1 MIMWSIQKMFDIAY
15 KTAAERTWDTIYVM
29 VDIHGTI
36 VHNNYSGIAITP
48 YPRAV
53 EALKMLSDRKD
64 IVLILFSSC
73 YPQDYKIYFDL
84 FSSFGINFKYFNE
97 NPSIQNTKTGCFD
110 KKPYF
115 SILLDDKAG
124 FDPDMDW
131 DTILEYYAQR
141 G

>member
-1 MIMWSIQKMFDIAY
+1 MHTLPRIFDIAY
-15 KTAAERTWDTIYVM
+15 KTASERSWDTIYLM

-48 YPRAV
+48 YPRAI

-73 YPQDYKIYFDL
+73 YPHEYHVYFDM
-84 FSSFGINFKYFNE
+84 FSCYGIKFKYFNE
-97 NPSIQNTKTGCFD
+97 NPVIPNTKTGCFD

-124 FDPDMDW
+124 FDPDVDW
-131 DTILEYYAQR
+131 ETILEYFAQR